1 MANITL
7 SGLQPT
13 TAQSAIDKTKYHL
26 SATATAVINAV
37 FSSVV
42 KVSNNVAFP
51 SQNFNIANL
60 NAPITNQKSA
70 TPGYLIGRRPFRGL
84 LFPRGYYNR

>member
-37 FSSVV
+37 FSSIV
-42 KVSNNVAFP
+42 KVSNNVALP
-51 SQNFNIANL
+51 PQNFNIANL
-60 NAPITNQKSA
+60 NSPIVNQKSA
-70 TPGYLIGRRPFRGL
+70 IPAYLIGRRPFKGL